1 MLRTFNY
8 NENVRLSEH
17 FNSIEFRCKCGKIHN
32 YTVDT
37 NLIDKLERLYSA
49 LNASKGIISSGYRC
63 TTHDRAVGG
72 NGYGQHTK
80 GTACDIIFYDKN
92 NKPISSKIVSC
103 KAQDLGFGG
112 IANINTAYTYTHLD
126 VRSGYKYYGNEIY
139 GTNTVTNNFYTYY
152 GITKDNTSDKID
164 VSYRV
169 YSGGKWWSE
178 ITNYNDRDSM
188 GYAGV
193 ENQSIRGLA
202 VKVNKGSIKYRVH
215 KKGGNWFGWI
225 TAYNIN
231 DWNTGVAG
239 SKNIEIDG
247 IQIDFSGVSGYEAK
261 YRVSTIGSNAYLSWV
276 VGTSD
281 YAGIFGKAIDKVQ
294 IEIIKA

>member
-17 FNSIEFRCKCGKIHN
+17 FNSIEFRCKCGKVHN

-80 GTACDIIFYDKN
+80 GTACDIIFYDKD

-152 GITKDNTSDKID
+152 GISKDNISDKID
-164 VSYRV
+164 
-169 YSGGKWWSE
+169 
-178 ITNYNDRDSM
+178 
-188 GYAGV
+188 
-193 ENQSIRGLA
+193 
-202 VKVNKGSIKYRVH
+202 
-215 KKGGNWFGWI
+215 
-225 TAYNIN
+225 
-231 DWNTGVAG
+231 
-239 SKNIEIDG
+239 
-247 IQIDFSGVSGYEAK
+247 
-261 YRVSTIGSNAYLSWV
+261 
-276 VGTSD
+276 
-281 YAGIFGKAIDKVQ
+281 
-294 IEIIKA
+294 

>member
-1 MLRTFNY
+1 MLKTFNY

-17 FNSIEFRCKCGKIHN
+17 FSSIEFRCKCGKVHD

-37 NLIDKLERLYSA
+37 TLIDKLEELYSV
-49 LNASKGIISSGYRC
+49 LGASKGIISSGYRC
-63 TTHDRAVGG
+63 PTHDRTVGG
-72 NGYGQHTK
+72 NGSGQHTK

-112 IANINTAYTYTHLD
+112 IANINSTYTYIHLD
-126 VRSGYKYYGNEIY
+126 VRTGSKYYGNEIY
-139 GTNTVTNNFYTYY
+139 GTNSVTNDFYTYY
-152 GITKDNTSDKID
+152 GIARDNTEDKID

-169 YSGGKWWSE
+169 YAGSKWYSE
-178 ITNYNDRDSM
+178 ITNYNTTNSM

-193 ENQSIRGLA
+193 EKLAIRGLA
-202 VKVNKGSIKYRVH
+202 VKTTKGTIKYRVH
-215 KKGGNWFGWI
+215 KKGGNWLGWI

-231 DWNTGVAG
+231 DWTNGVAG
-239 SKNIEIDG
+239 SKNIEADG
-247 IQIDFSGVSGYEAK
+247 IQIEFSGVDGYDVR
-261 YRVSTIGSNAYLSWV
+261 YRVSTVDSTSYLPWV

-294 IEIIKA
+294 IEIVKK

>member
-1 MLRTFNY
+1 MLKTFKYTDNTQM
-8 NENVRLSEH
+8 STH
-17 FNSIEFRCKCGKIHN
+17 FNSSEFRCKCGQVHDYII
-32 YTVDT
+32 DT
-37 NLIDKLERLYSA
+37 TLVDKLEELYSV
-49 LNASKGIISSGYRC
+49 LGASKGIISSGYRC
-63 TTHDRAVGG
+63 PTHDRAVGG
-72 NGYGQHTK
+72 NGSGQHTK
-80 GTACDIIFYDKN
+80 GTACDIIFYDKD

-164 VSYRV
+164 VLYRV
-169 YSGGKWWSE
+169 YSGGKWRNE
-178 ITNYNDRDSM
+178 IVNYNNDNSM

-193 ENQSIRGLA
+193 KNQFIRGLA
-202 VKVNKGSIKYRVH
+202 VKVDKGTIKYRVH
-215 KKGGNWFGWI
+215 KKGGNWLGWI

-231 DWNTGVAG
+231 DWTNGVAG
-239 SKNIEIDG
+239 SKNIEVDG
-247 IQIDFSGVSGYEAK
+247 IQLDFSGVDGYTVK
-261 YRVSTIGSNAYLSWV
+261 YRVSTIESDTYLPWV
-276 VGTSD
+276 LGTSD

-294 IEIIKA
+294 IEIAKK